1 MKIVWKLLL
10 VVLFLLV
17 LLAAGGFVWARGRTA
32 DLLGRT
38 IETHAVDFPVPFP
51 LDSAEVAESGLSHA
65 EAEARALEHAVDRGR
80 HLVEA
85 RYGCTDCHGAD
96 FGGGVMV
103 DDPAIGRLLGPNIT
117 AGQGGRTAAYGP
129 SDWDRIVRHGVK
141 PDGAP
146 AAMPS
151 QDFGRMTDQELS
163 DIVAYIGTVPAVDAT
178 VPPVELGPLGTVLV
192 ATGRIPL
199 SADMLEDHHA
209 DHVVVPPEADETVEF
224 GRHIAGPCMGCHR
237 RNMEGGPIPGGDP
250 SWPPA
255 ANLTPHADALGEWS
269 YEDFTTAMMEARRPD
284 GTVLLEP
291 MSLIV
296 PYAHNMTDTELR
308 ALWAFLRSVPPLP
321 PEG

>member
-10 VVLFLLV
+10 VVLFLLA

-51 LDSAEVAESGLSHA
+51 LDSAEVAESGLSPA

-117 AGQGGRTAAYGP
+117 A
-129 SDWDRIVRHGVK
+129 
-141 PDGAP
+141 
-146 AAMPS
+146 
-151 QDFGRMTDQELS
+151 
-163 DIVAYIGTVPAVDAT
+163 
-178 VPPVELGPLGTVLV
+178 
-192 ATGRIPL
+192 TGRIPL
-199 SADMLEDHHA
+199 SADMLEHHHA
-209 DHVVVPPEADETVEF
+209 EHVVVPPEADETVDF

-255 ANLTPHADALGEWS
+255 ANPTPHADALGEWS

-296 PYAHNMTDTELR
+296 PYAHNMTGTELR
-308 ALWAFLRSVPPLP
+308 ALWAFLRSVPPP
-321 PEG
+321 PAEG